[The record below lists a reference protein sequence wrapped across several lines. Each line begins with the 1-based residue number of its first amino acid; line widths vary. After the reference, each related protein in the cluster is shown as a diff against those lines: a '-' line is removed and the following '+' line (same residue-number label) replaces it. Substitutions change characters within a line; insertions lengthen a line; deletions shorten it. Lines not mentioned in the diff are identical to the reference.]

1 MLTESQVHGNAHIS
15 SGSHHSPPLS
25 VHDVAM
31 SASDGFSES
40 MSASASE
47 TSLARDSGTRKYNT
61 DDEGVTLR
69 HGSTHRSL
77 ETVINAIDA
86 SVGLSPGDGTIR
98 VRDGSPMDP
107 LTVPG
112 VRGSFP
118 TGVLGRDPSMSVAAV
133 DAGSTNWSPGVA
145 MYGRSPHNESRSEL
159 VVSQFVRFRSP
170 DATHWSATTRLNPGD
185 RPVVVRCPAALSPAA
200 CYEYLVSLRNPFT
213 NAGSVGG
220 TVSVRP
226 RFVVRGNPLGST
238 DAIWFRQPESAHAG
252 RLLAGRDES
261 VTLWGDAMGPRSL
274 RFRPDGGAW
283 SWSAP
288 VPVDRPG
295 VIYVKTACLTRD
307 PAEIARLVS
316 KMSSGL
322 TTRAVGTP
330 CPEGWVS
337 TRRRC
342 RARPGGQPPR
352 PSTYAGPG
360 ARPVLCRVFFVAVAH
375 RGASGGWET
384 EVSSSGRVR
393 WTPSRPSSLRMVGRR
408 CRSTGRRA
416 ENVHGRRRARARSGC
431 SVGRSVWFEKLVV
444 SIREPSTRRP
454 SPSNRPPRTISTPTR
469 RGRGDGMV
477 RARSSHAS
485 WTRRDPTRCFG

>member
-1 MLTESQVHGNAHIS
+1 MLTESQAHGNAHIS

-159 VVSQFVRFRSP
+159 VMSQFVRFRSP

-200 CYEYLVSLRNPFT
+200 CYEYLVSLRNPLT

-220 TVSVRP
+220 TVSVGP
-226 RFVVRGNPLGST
+226 RFVVRGNPLGSN

-295 VIYVKTACLTRD
+295 VVYVKTTCLTRD
-307 PAEIARLVS
+307 PAEIARLKMS

-322 TTRAVGTP
+322 TTPGEGRASVSRRLGFHSPPLPGTP
-330 CPEGWVS
+330 RRSNVS
-337 TRRRC
+337 
-342 RARPGGQPPR
+342 PR

-360 ARPVLCRVFFVAVAH
+360 SSSGVLCRVFCVAVAQS
-375 RGASGGWET
+375 RSVKGGWET
-384 EVSSSGRVR
+384 EVSELGPGEIDAVA
-393 WTPSRPSSLRMVGRR
+393 PVKF
-408 CRSTGRRA
+408 
-416 ENVHGRRRARARSGC
+416 ENRSGTTV
-431 SVGRSVWFEKLVV
+431 SFRQADAPRTSAGDDVVEPGQVAAYAWDDPFGSKKLVV
-444 SIREPSTRRP
+444 SIPGTEYATTVAVEPDPDTATISIPTRTRTRRP
-454 SPSNRPPRTISTPTR
+454 
-469 RGRGDGMV
+469 G
-477 RARSSHAS
+477 
-485 WTRRDPTRCFG
+485 W